1 MKLRLLPFLLALLIP
16 STAWAQSIP
25 VTGTVL
31 SFDDGV
37 GLAGVNVVASPL
49 ADSTRQVGV
58 ATSPD
63 GSYRI
68 VLREA
73 GIYRIRFS
81 FVGFEPALRVVNVPA
96 EGRTLDPVSMD
107 PVATRMG
114 DVVVEGVQERV
125 VVKGD
130 TTEYAAGAYQ
140 VNPDATAEDLL
151 AKLPGVVV
159 QNGQVEAQGEQIRR
173 VLVDGREFF
182 GDDPTAALRN
192 LPSEVIDRI
201 QVFERMSDQAEF
213 SGFDDGNGEMTINII
228 TREDRRNGQFGKVY
242 GGYGSES
249 RYMGGGSVNMFDGAR
264 RISVIG
270 LTNNINEQNFSTQDL
285 LGVVGSAGGRGGF
298 GGGGF
303 GGGGRGGGGRAG
315 GGGFGGGGRGGGG
328 GGGGIRVSSDPG
340 NFMVGNQGGVN
351 QTNAVGINY
360 TDEIG
365 EDLRVT
371 ASYFFNQSDNTTA
384 NFLDREYFITE
395 TESQFY
401 DESNDATSDNLN
413 HRLSAR
419 IQYQINERNSLIFT
433 PRISTQFN
441 DSQSLVYGLNVD
453 QAGANLSETLND
465 FLSENTG
472 VTSSANLLLRHQFPK
487 RGRTISANIS
497 GGYNDRDGLTKQ
509 LSENVFFDGSAENV
523 FFDQRSDDIQS
534 GYNVG
539 GSLTYTE
546 PVGERGQIQV
556 NYRPSF
562 STDDADRRAN
572 LLDITTGQYT
582 ILEPALSNTFTN
594 DVTQHRAGVSYRLR
608 AERAFVTVGLN
619 AQRELLSGQQT
630 FPTSATV
637 NRTFETLLPQL
648 TLQYGDRRTNNIRL
662 SYRTST
668 RTPSVSQ
675 LQDVI
680 DNTNPTQL
688 SSGNPEL
695 AQTYNHNLSVRMN
708 RTNPLAGRVL
718 IGFLSVQTASD
729 YVGQESIVAQQSTT
743 LDNGVTLQPGSQFS
757 RPVNLD
763 GYWNARSF
771 LTLGTPVGLISSN
784 VNFNAGYSY
793 ASTPSLVNGASN
805 DADVSVWTGGAVIGS
820 NISERVDFTLSH
832 TTNYSIIKNSV
843 APELDSNYATHTST
857 VKMNLMPNAN
867 WVLNSSLGYQGYQGL
882 ESSIDDQAIL
892 LNAAL
897 GYKFLQGNGGEV
909 RLAMI
914 DILNQQ
920 TSVGRTVSSFY
931 VDDTSSN
938 VLGRYIMLNF
948 TYTLRNYRF

>member
-1 MKLRLLPFLLALLIP
+1 MKLRLLTFLLALLIP

-25 VTGTVL
+25 VAGTVV
-31 SFDDGV
+31 SSDDGD

-73 GIYRIRFS
+73 GIYRIRYS
-81 FVGFEPALRVVNVPA
+81 FVGFEPALRVVNIPA

-249 RYMGGGSVNMFDGAR
+249 RYMGGGSVNVFDGAR

-298 GGGGF
+298 GGGRRGGG
-303 GGGGRGGGGRAG
+303 GGGGRGGD
-315 GGGFGGGGRGGGG
+315 GGFGGGGRGGGG

-351 QTNAVGINY
+351 QTNAIGINY

-433 PRISTQFN
+433 PRISTQSN

-497 GGYNDRDGLTKQ
+497 GGFTDRDGLTQQ

-619 AQRELLSGQQT
+619 AQRESLSGQQT
-630 FPTSATV
+630 FPTSGTV
-637 NRTFETLLPQL
+637 NRSFETLLPQL

-695 AQTYNHNLSVRMN
+695 SQTYNHNLSVRMN

-771 LTLGTPVGLISSN
+771 LTLGTPVGLIRSN

-793 ASTPSLVNGASN
+793 ASTPSLVNGAAN
-805 DADVSVWTGGAVIGS
+805 EADVSVWTGGAVIGS

>member
-1 MKLRLLPFLLALLIP
+1 MKLRLLTFLLALLIP

-25 VTGTVL
+25 VAGTVV
-31 SFDDGV
+31 SSDDGD

-68 VLREA
+68 VLSEA
-73 GIYRIRFS
+73 GIYRIRYS

-249 RYMGGGSVNMFDGAR
+249 RYMGGGSVNVFDGAR

-298 GGGGF
+298 GGGRRGGG
-303 GGGGRGGGGRAG
+303 GGGGRGGD
-315 GGGFGGGGRGGGG
+315 GGFGGGGRG

-351 QTNAVGINY
+351 QTNAIGINY

-433 PRISTQFN
+433 PRISTQSN

-497 GGYNDRDGLTKQ
+497 GGFTDRDGLTQQ

-619 AQRELLSGQQT
+619 AQRESLSGQQT
-630 FPTSATV
+630 FPTSGTV
-637 NRTFETLLPQL
+637 NRSFETLLPQL

-695 AQTYNHNLSVRMN
+695 SQTYNHNLSVRMN

-771 LTLGTPVGLISSN
+771 MTLGTPVGLIRSN

-793 ASTPSLVNGASN
+793 ASTPSLVNGAAN
-805 DADVSVWTGGAVIGS
+805 EADVSVWTGGAVIGS

>member
-1 MKLRLLPFLLALLIP
+1 MKLRLLTFLLALLIP

-25 VTGTVL
+25 VTGTVV
-31 SFDDGV
+31 SSDDGD

-68 VLREA
+68 VLWEA
-73 GIYRIRFS
+73 GIYRIRYS

-249 RYMGGGSVNMFDGAR
+249 RYMGGGSVNVFDGAR

-298 GGGGF
+298 GGGRRGGG
-303 GGGGRGGGGRAG
+303 GGGGRGGD
-315 GGGFGGGGRGGGG
+315 GGFGGGGRGGGG
-328 GGGGIRVSSDPG
+328 AGGGIRVSSDPG

-433 PRISTQFN
+433 PRISTQSN

-497 GGYNDRDGLTKQ
+497 GGYNDRDGLTQQ

-619 AQRELLSGQQT
+619 AQRESLSGQQT
-630 FPTSATV
+630 FPTAATV

-695 AQTYNHNLSVRMN
+695 SQTYNHNLSVRMN

-771 LTLGTPVGLISSN
+771 MTLGTPVGLIRSN

-793 ASTPSLVNGASN
+793 ASTPSLVNGAAN
-805 DADVSVWTGGAVIGS
+805 EADVSVWTGGAVIGS